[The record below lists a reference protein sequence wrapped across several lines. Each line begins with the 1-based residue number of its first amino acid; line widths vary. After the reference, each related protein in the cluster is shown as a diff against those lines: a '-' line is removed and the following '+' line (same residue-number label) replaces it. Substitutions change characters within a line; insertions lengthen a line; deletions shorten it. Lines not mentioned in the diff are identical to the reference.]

1 VKFLACCVLPDKKI
15 YGKYLY
21 WLNILYWNF
30 FHPALENRVCR
41 EIFHCIE
48 YIFYHSGFL
57 RNLRLPSNTEFALKI
72 FTVLNILLHSG
83 FLSNLTLPWK
93 TKRALNSLY
102 WIYIFKSFK
111 IFERLALAL
120 KNRVALKFFTALK
133 YFYHSGFLSNL
144 RLPWKKRVALKCFT
158 VLKYVYRLGFLS
170 NLRLPWKQD
179 LHWIHCIEYIF
190 FIIQDFWATCA
201 CPENTSWPD
210 IFHCIQIFLSV
221 RIFEQL
227 ALALKTE
234 FALNSL
240 YWIYIFYHSGFLS
253 NLRLPWNFSGRG
265 GDRPPAS
272 YAYVGNSCLRWTA
285 CFNRV
290 SRLCKIYWTRFNSKI
305 LCLDSGILSRS
316 VTGIDLLDHCCRA
329 RHKSSNQ
336 KSWLESSDIES
347 LTRISNLL

>member
-1 VKFLACCVLPDKKI
+1 MGWSFLRVVFSQTRKFTVNTFTGWI
-15 YGKYLY
+15 YC
-21 WLNILYWNF
+21 I
-30 FHPALENRVCR
+30 
-41 EIFHCIE
+41 EIF
-48 YIFYHSGFL
+48 FTL
-57 RNLRLPSNTEFALKI
+57 LWKTEFAVK
-72 FTVLNILLHSG
+72 FSTVLNIFFTIQDFWETCACPQTQS
-83 FLSNLTLPWK
+83 LPWK
-93 TKRALNSLY
+93 FSLY
-102 WIYIFKSFK
+102 WIYFYIQV
-111 IFERLALAL
+111 FEQLDLAL
-120 KNRVALKFFTALK
+120 KNKACSEFTALNI
-133 YFYHSGFLSNL
+133 YFSSF
-144 RLPWKKRVALKCFT
+144 
-158 VLKYVYRLGFLS
+158 
-170 NLRLPWKQD
+170 
-179 LHWIHCIEYIF
+179 
-190 FIIQDFWATCA
+190 
-201 CPENTSWPD
+201 
-210 IFHCIQIFLSV
+210 

-227 ALALKTE
+227 ALALKNTSCPE
-234 FALNSL
+234 MFHRIEIFLSFRIFEQLALALIAGLALNSL